1 MAFVNAWTQIQNIP
15 IGTLIDNWTACSG
28 YIGNLAKVIHINHNH
43 ITFETVH
50 AKNRQIAP
58 KDAFEDA
65 YYFWVRY
72 INGQLA
78 RYKFARNH
86 RYSGYIISTF
96 KWLSVNNNGHIP

>member
-28 YIGNLAKVIHINHNH
+28 YIGNPAKVIHINHNH

-58 KDAFEDA
+58 KDAFEHV
-65 YYFWVRY
+65 YYIWDQY
-72 INGQLA
+72 INGQCPRLSIA
-78 RYKFARNH
+78 KKT

-96 KWLSVNNNGHIP
+96 QWLSANNNGHIP